1 MKKCITSMM
10 NFSGGDKTLIPSD
23 VDKVDMA
30 LLKKLKKQKNLCNN
44 LIKKD
49 IKKPWVRI
57 SIAEAQSKRY
67 GKPLLT
73 F

>member
-1 MKKCITSMM
+1 MM

-44 LIKKD
+44 LIKKN
-49 IKKPWVRI
+49 I
-57 SIAEAQSKRY
+57 
-67 GKPLLT
+67 
-73 F
+73 